1 MDAQGYN
8 IASRREATGQIW
20 GKWALV
26 RLNAYSFGLAGFVLA
41 MDTAVLPILVLE
53 VAPEAAKNTLLG
65 LVGLAGLLAAALV
78 QVPVGWASDRTRS
91 RLGRRLPYMLWGGI
105 CITVALGALAMPLT
119 YTSLLVVWLF
129 IQINS
134 GIAYSPYLASIRE
147 LLPADHVGVAAS
159 IKTLMEALGGASILC
174 LTALMIGHY
183 SWPDSAQ
190 WLWFTL
196 ALFGVAIIVTAS
208 VSSTTIYRRM
218 HDTGGVTGAAFH
230 RAAMAFPETASMAR
244 LHADLPWFVASRCA
258 FIGGIV
264 IFTTYGLFFLRD
276 KVQVDNP
283 AQALGVAIVGIGGM
297 LILTT
302 YPSGW
307 LSDRVGRKPVLAFG
321 AVAALLS
328 TIAMM
333 WVSTYFL
340 AVVVASVIGGAV
352 GIILT
357 THWAMAND
365 LGTPGREA
373 QHMGVVNLGTLFGAA
388 GAKAMGP
395 LPDLVA
401 VWFGPGFGYT
411 ALLGASA
418 LLFMVGGALLFKV
431 RVERPAARAEPAGAI
446 GRF

>member
-1 MDAQGYN
+1 MDAYGYRTLPES
-8 IASRREATGQIW
+8 AAGTDAW
-20 GKWALV
+20 GKWSLA

-65 LVGLAGLLAAALV
+65 MLGLAGMLAAALV

-91 RLGRRLPYMLWGGI
+91 RLGRRLPYMLWACV
-105 CITVALGALAMPLT
+105 CIPVALIALATPLT
-119 YTSLLVVWLF
+119 YSSLLVVWLF

-147 LLPADHVGVAAS
+147 LVPTSRMGVAAS
-159 IKTLMEALGGASILC
+159 IKTLLEALGGASILC
-174 LTALMIGHY
+174 LAALMVGHY
-183 SWPDSAQ
+183 SRPDNAW
-190 WLWFTL
+190 WLWVTL
-196 ALFGVAIIVTAS
+196 GMFAAAILSTAAI
-208 VSSTTIYRRM
+208 SSTIIYRRM
-218 HDTGGVTGAAFH
+218 RDAGGVATAAFH
-230 RAAMAFPETASMAR
+230 RAAMAFPESTSMAR
-244 LHADLPWFVASRCA
+244 LHPDLPWFVASRVA
-258 FIGGIV
+258 FLAAVV

-283 AQALGVAIVGIGGM
+283 AQALGVAIIGIGGM
-297 LILTT
+297 LIMTT

-307 LSDRVGRKPVLAFG
+307 LSDRIGRKPVLAVG
-321 AVAALLS
+321 TVVALAS

-333 WVSTYFL
+333 WVSTYLL

-357 THWAMAND
+357 THWALAND

-373 QHMGVVNLGTLFGAA
+373 QHMGVVNLGTLIGAA
-388 GAKAMGP
+388 GAKAIGP
-395 LPDLVA
+395 LPDLVS

-418 LLFMVGGALLFKV
+418 LLFMIGGLLLLRV
-431 RVERPAARAEPAGAI
+431 RVERPAAGLDS
-446 GRF
+446 